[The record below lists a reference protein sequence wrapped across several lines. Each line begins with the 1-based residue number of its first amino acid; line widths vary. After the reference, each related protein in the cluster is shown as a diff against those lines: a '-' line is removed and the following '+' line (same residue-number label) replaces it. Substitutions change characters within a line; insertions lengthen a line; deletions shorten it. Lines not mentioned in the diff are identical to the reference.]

1 MAILQYNEIKE
12 RKYITLDGEPYE
24 VLSSHVSRKQAR
36 KPVNQTKLKHL
47 ISGRVIEKTF
57 HSSDKAEEADME
69 KKKIVYIFNK
79 GNEFMFHSEGNKGDR
94 FPLSSETVG
103 KPIQYFKQGDT
114 LEAQVYND
122 TIIGIK
128 YPMKVDLKVTEAMDA
143 VKGNTAQG
151 ASKFVTVEGGVEI
164 SVPMFITD
172 KDTIR
177 VNTETG
183 EYTDRL
189 GSSFGK

>member
-12 RKYITLDGEPYE
+12 RKYIISDGEPYE
-24 VLSSHVSRKQAR
+24 VISSHVSRKQAR

-47 ISGRVIEKTF
+47 ISGRVIEKTY
-57 HSSDKAEEADME
+57 HSSDKAEEADLD
-69 KKKIVYIFNK
+69 KSKIIYIYNK
-79 GNEFMFHSEGNKGDR
+79 GEEYWFHTEGDKSDR
-94 FPLSSETVG
+94 FPLSKDVVG
-103 KPIQYFKQGDT
+103 PQIQYFKSGDE
-114 LEAQVYND
+114 LEAIVFNEE
-122 TIIGIK
+122 IIGIK
-128 YPMKVDLKVTEAMDA
+128 YPIKVDLKVTEAMPA

-151 ASKFVTVEGGVEI
+151 ASKFVKVESGASI

-177 VNTETG
+177 INTETG

-189 GSSFGK
+189 GSNF

>member
-12 RKYITLDGEPYE
+12 RKYITIDNEPYE
-24 VLSSHVSRKQAR
+24 VMSSHVSRKQAR

-47 ISGRVIEKTF
+47 VNGRVIEKTF

-69 KKKIVYIFNK
+69 KKKIVFIFNK
-79 GNEFMFHSEGNKGDR
+79 GQEYMFHSEGDKSDR
-94 FPLSSETVG
+94 FPLSTNTVG
-103 KPIQYFKQGDT
+103 KAIQYFKQGDV
-114 LEAQVYND
+114 LEAQVFND
-122 TIIGIK
+122 EVIGIK

-143 VKGNTAQG
+143 VKGNTSQG
-151 ASKFVTVEGGVEI
+151 ASKYVTVEGGSKI

-177 VNTETG
+177 IKTETG

-189 GSSFGK
+189 GTNF

>member
-1 MAILQYNEIKE
+1 MAVLQYNEIKE
-12 RKYITLDGEPYE
+12 RKYIDLDGEPYE
-24 VLSSHVSRKQAR
+24 VISSHVSRKQAR

-57 HSSDKAEEADME
+57 HSSDKADEAEME
-69 KKKIVYIFNK
+69 KKKIVYIFNR
-79 GNEFMFHSEGNKGDR
+79 GDEYMFHSEGNKGDR
-94 FPLSSETVG
+94 FPLSSDQVG
-103 KPIQYFKQGDT
+103 DPIQYFTQGDT
-114 LEAQVYND
+114 LEAQVFND
-122 TIIGIK
+122 EIIGIK

-151 ASKFVTVEGGVEI
+151 ASKYVTVEGGAKI

-177 VNTETG
+177 INTETG

-189 GSSFGK
+189 GSNFGK